1 MEENIKEVEN
11 ALKLRNLSK
20 TRWTNQAE
28 SICVVWTSYELIMN
42 ALSSIQNSGDF
53 DNSTKAAAKGFYD
66 KMMSIYFILSIMF
79 MKNIMSKTKQM
90 IEELQEEELNI
101 L

>member
-1 MEENIKEVEN
+1 LEENIKEVEN
-11 ALKLRNLSK
+11 ALKLGNLSK